1 MTLARSSYN
10 SRTMDLEQQK
20 LSDREL
26 LILLHDRQQ
35 TMGADIK
42 EIKDDTKDK
51 LTKLEAKV
59 DALERHKADQSDVVK
74 LMEQTG
80 NLKNWLWFAFGAVA
94 ILQVA
99 LTVFLSWK

>member
-10 SRTMDLEQQK
+10 PRTMDLEQQK